1 MKKLQGKKT
10 YLTALAACLVS
21 AGLFLNGEMAL
32 GEAVSTATAALL
44 AVFVRKG
51 IKSDTAAAKDA

>member
-1 MKKLQGKKT
+1 
-10 YLTALAACLVS
+10 
-21 AGLFLNGEMAL
+21 MAL
-32 GEAVSTATAALL
+32 GEAVQTAVAARL

>member
-1 MKKLQGKKT
+1 MLQGKKT
-10 YLTALAACLVS
+10 YLTAIAACLVS
-21 AGLFLNGEMAL
+21 AGLSLQGEMAL

-44 AVFVRKG
+44 AVFVCKG

>member
-1 MKKLQGKKT
+1 
-10 YLTALAACLVS
+10 
-21 AGLFLNGEMAL
+21 MAL